1 MKKAKRFSAAFLAI
15 VLVLSMVVFAPAAV
29 RAEGQYTVSFDSKG
43 GSEVKSITAD
53 AGQLIQKPENPT
65 KEEYTFAGWYTD
77 SKYKDRWDFEEDVMP
92 DGNLTLIA
100 KWVTGEEAAALAD
113 EYAEE
118 GSGNGEDPVWDE
130 TYVPETDPYIPDQ
143 DVYDVT
149 ETDP

>member
-77 SKYKDRWDFEEDVMP
+77 SNYKD
-92 DGNLTLIA
+92 
-100 KWVTGEEAAALAD
+100 
-113 EYAEE
+113 
-118 GSGNGEDPVWDE
+118 
-130 TYVPETDPYIPDQ
+130 
-143 DVYDVT
+143 
-149 ETDP
+149 